1 MSFIPNGLLSQQQFM
16 EIFVQTSYNHGTW
29 ANKKDIQ
36 TAERLWYNPI
46 LIRNKALAPNIILFF
61 HHIVPKEKKRKTRTH
76 DSLPIAHNI
85 CQLYNKWGY
94 SKIQPNIFFEH
105 RNVSRILRS
114 KLFIWP
120 PKTSILPS
128 QLLLYAGHCIITT
141 FIILPQI
148 LLPDFTGIFQ
158 SSCLFLVIFL
168 LLPDFNKIFQS
179 RCPFLVIFYFLRPT
193 T

>member
-1 MSFIPNGLLSQQQFM
+1 MWVSFPMDCLVSSNSWRSLYKHPTTTDPEQTKQSLSLKYNL
-16 EIFVQTSYNHGTW
+16 IFPPHRS
-29 ANKKDIQ
+29 K
-36 TAERLWYNPI
+36 R
-46 LIRNKALAPNIILFF
+46 
-61 HHIVPKEKKRKTRTH
+61 KEKKRKTRTH
-76 DSLPIAHNI
+76 DSLLIAHNI

-179 RCPFLVIFYFLRPT
+179 RCPFLVIFLLLET
-193 T
+193 